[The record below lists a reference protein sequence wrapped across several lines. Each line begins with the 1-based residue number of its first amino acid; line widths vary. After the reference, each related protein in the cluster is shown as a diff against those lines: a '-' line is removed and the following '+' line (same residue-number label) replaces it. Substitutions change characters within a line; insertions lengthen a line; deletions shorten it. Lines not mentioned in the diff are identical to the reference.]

1 MISLNSSQKNIDR
14 RFGVLPI
21 LPGQIKIKKAVLA
34 GELRQQQ
41 NRHDSGERS
50 RKRMLEREE
59 MLKAIQ
65 QVLDESSYKQ
75 VKKIYYLM
83 MGVRMAQEKEEYER
97 ED

>member
-1 MISLNSSQKNIDR
+1 
-14 RFGVLPI
+14 
-21 LPGQIKIKKAVLA
+21 
-34 GELRQQQ
+34 
-41 NRHDSGERS
+41 
-50 RKRMLEREE
+50 MLEREE

-83 MGVRMAQEKEEYER
+83 MGMRMAQEEKEYER